1 VSDIAS
7 LGIMIGVQGVKEAQ
21 QQLDGLTKSGAAA
34 EKQTQKI
41 APAMEKTS
49 LSAKQLRQ
57 ATQGLPAQ
65 FTDIATSLGSGQRPL
80 QVLLQQGGQLKDM
93 FGGVGPA
100 LRATGSYAL
109 GLVNP
114 LTLAAAGAAALALAW
129 KQGSDESVAFNKAL
143 ILTGNYAGLTA
154 DALQDMSA
162 EIDKVAGTQHAA
174 AAALAEVAST
184 GRFTAEQIEL
194 VARASEQMR
203 IATGRDVSETVKE
216 FVKLEGDPVRAI
228 LELNEKYHF
237 LTDATYEQIKALQ
250 DQGREQDAATLA
262 IKTYANEI
270 GSRTGD
276 IRKNLGLLERSWAS
290 LKGWATEA
298 WDAMLGVGRS
308 ATTNDKIKQ
317 LQEKIESFQN
327 PTFGSFA
334 SQTSPAAR
342 AKVIATFRKQLAEL
356 QGSLRAESAKASRG
370 SLVTAANEAAIA
382 FDQEARQYAS
392 REEKRVREL
401 TAARGR
407 ANDAIR
413 KALASGNK
421 KLAEDIRKDL
431 ATIESGINEKY
442 KDRARTRKP
451 RAETDPAGPILARI
465 RQQIALNKEELS
477 SQEKLTVSDRL
488 RISVQ
493 QQLEE
498 LKGKV
503 TGARKAEIEAMLE
516 ELKASGDLLEKQ
528 QQEIKT
534 KEALARLTRELAQ
547 EEENRR
553 RANEVDLLALAG
565 VGQEAT
571 AQKQRLLDI
580 DRWYQD
586 QVKRLNDL
594 AAQEKRKVSK
604 EEEDELKAAHQR
616 MLSEESVFQK
626 KRLELQADWRNGARA
641 ATADFISEQQN
652 IAGQTY
658 DIFRNLYSGLSDLI
672 TDFIT
677 TGKGDWKG
685 FFDDLAKQI
694 TAFIVKQQLSKWLKS
709 LSSQGSNLPGQAEA
723 GGGFWAGLVGALFG
737 GGSAKGNAFM
747 GGDMVHAF
755 ANGGVPDGPR
765 MFPMARGRWGVMN
778 EGLHKEAIIP
788 LHRGSD
794 GKLGVRMDGGER
806 TSPTSV
812 VQNFTQVVQG
822 LMTSRTAEQAAR
834 LNGRE
839 AARGMSRTGR

>member
-203 IATGRDVSETVKE
+203 IAAGRDVSETVKE

-382 FDQEARQYAS
+382 LDQEARQYAS

-407 ANDAIR
+407 ANEAIR

-421 KLAEDIRKDL
+421 KLADDIRKDL
-431 ATIESGINEKY
+431 ATIEAGINEKF
-442 KDRARTRKP
+442 KAPAGRKP
-451 RAETDPAGPILARI
+451 SKKTDPADGILARI

-477 SQEKLTVSDRL
+477 SQERLTVSDRL

-553 RANEVDLLALAG
+553 RANEIDLLSISG

-616 MLSEESVFQK
+616 MLSEESVFQQ

-694 TAFIVKQQLSKWLKS
+694 TAFIVKQQLSKWLQS
-709 LSSQGSNLPGQAEA
+709 LSQAQGASAS
-723 GGGFWAGLVGALFG
+723 GGASSAGFWGSVISGLFG
-737 GGSAKGNAFM
+737 GGSAKGNGFFQ
-747 GGDMVHAF
+747 GQQITAF
-755 ANGGVPDGPR
+755 ANGGILDRPTFFG
-765 MFPMARGRWGVMN
+765 MANGKFGVGG
-778 EGLHKEAIIP
+778 EAGTEAILP

-794 GKLGVRMDGGER
+794 GKLGVRMAEGER
-806 TSPTSV
+806 AVPTSV

-822 LMTSRTAEQAAR
+822 LMTTRTAEQAAR

>member
-1 VSDIAS
+1 MSDIAS
-7 LGIMIGVQGVKEAQ
+7 LGIIIGVQGVKDAQ
-21 QQLDGLTKSGAAA
+21 QQLDGLAKSGAAA

-49 LSAKQLRQ
+49 LSAKQLQ
-57 ATQGLPAQ
+57 AATRGLPAQ
-65 FTDIATSLGSGQRPL
+65 FTDIATSLQSGQRPL

-114 LTLAAAGAAALALAW
+114 LTLAASGAAALALAW

-154 DALQDMSA
+154 DAMSDMAA

-184 GRFTAEQIEL
+184 GKFTAEQIDL

-203 IATGRDVSETVKE
+203 IATGRDVAETVKE

-262 IKTYANEI
+262 IRTYSNEI
-270 GSRTGD
+270 GSRTGE
-276 IRKNLGLLERSWAS
+276 IRKNLGLLERSWAGVKS
-290 LKGWATEA
+290 WATEA
-298 WDAMLGVGRS
+298 WDAMLGIGRS

-317 LQEKIESFQN
+317 IQERIESFQN
-327 PTFGSFA
+327 PAFGSFA
-334 SQTSPAAR
+334 AQMTPAAR
-342 AKVIATFRKQLAEL
+342 AKTIEHFRKQMAEL
-356 QGSLRAESAKASRG
+356 QGSLRAESAKVSRG
-370 SLVTAANEAAIA
+370 ALNTAANEAAIA
-382 FDQEARQYAS
+382 FDQEARQYAG

-407 ANDAIR
+407 ANEAIR

-431 ATIESGINEKY
+431 ATIEAGINEKY
-442 KDRARTRKP
+442 KDRARAREP
-451 RAETDPAGPILARI
+451 RAEADPAGPILARI

-516 ELKASGDLLEKQ
+516 ELKASGDLLQRQ
-528 QQEIKT
+528 QAEAKL
-534 KEALARLTRELAQ
+534 KEELARLTNQLASA
-547 EEENRR
+547 EENRR
-553 RANEVDLLALAG
+553 RANQIDLLGISGIGREEVDVLRR
-565 VGQEAT
+565 
-571 AQKQRLLDI
+571 KLDI
-580 DRWYQD
+580 EREYTEGLRQLRDRGVAEDSESY
-586 QVKRLNDL
+586 RE
-594 AAQEKRKVSK
+594 QEKALRASR
-604 EEEDELKAAHQR
+604 ER
-616 MLSEESVFQK
+616 MLSEETVFQQ
-626 KRLELQADWRNGARA
+626 KRVELMADWANGAKA
-641 ATADFISEQQN
+641 AVADFISQSENVASQL
-652 IAGQTY
+652 Y
-658 DIFRNLYSGLSDLI
+658 DIFSNAFNGLSDVL
-672 TDFIT
+672 TDFLT
-677 TGKGDWKG
+677 TGKADWKDY
-685 FFDDLAKQI
+685 FNDLGRQI
-694 TAFIVKQQLSKWLKS
+694 TQFIVNQQLTKWMKS
-709 LSSQGSNLPGQAEA
+709 IQSMQSDS
-723 GGGFWAGLVGALFG
+723 GGGDSWIASLAGALFSS
-737 GGSAKGNAFM
+737 GGSGGWNGSGGPGWADGGFTGPGGRNQIAGVVHKGEYVLNAETTRGLGRGFLDRLNA
-747 GGDMVHAF
+747 GGSLAMT
-755 ANGGVPDGPR
+755 GGPSNVQQTFITNIQG
-765 MFPMARGRWGVMN
+765 
-778 EGLHKEAIIP
+778 
-788 LHRGSD
+788 
-794 GKLGVRMDGGER
+794 RMDATTEEQFQRR
-806 TSPTSV
+806 TGSS
-812 VQNFTQVVQG
+812 
-822 LMTSRTAEQAAR
+822 
-834 LNGRE
+834 
-839 AARGMSRTGR
+839 AARGIARTGRR